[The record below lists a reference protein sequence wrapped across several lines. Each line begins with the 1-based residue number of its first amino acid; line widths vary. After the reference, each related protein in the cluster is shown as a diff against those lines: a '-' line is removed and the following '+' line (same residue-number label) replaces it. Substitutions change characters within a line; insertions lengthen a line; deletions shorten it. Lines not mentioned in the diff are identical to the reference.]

1 MVGSFTTTVAGVH
14 YSASI
19 MESGGTYTAS
29 APNIPGASASGASE
43 SAAENALTLR
53 IDEMA

>member
-1 MVGSFTTTVAGVH
+1 
-14 YSASI
+14 